1 MAGGGNPA
9 QPLNANM
16 NIWLCNPFD
25 NLEEEGARPQR
36 YALLS
41 AELAHRGHEVTWWTS
56 SFSHSRKAPRIA
68 SNGVP
73 LAHAYRNANGVLMR
87 LVDAPPYSRNI
98 SLSRV
103 LSHRAFARKWRFAA
117 LGAVET
123 KELSRPDLIVTSL
136 PPLATH
142 ETARALRDAFGCRI
156 AVDVQDAWP
165 EAFEGLLPF
174 PSPLRRIVSRIL
186 FGWARET
193 ARRAYLTADCI
204 TAVGREYLETAR
216 GYGASAPMAV
226 FRLGIADIAE
236 DAEPVA
242 DGPLRLVY
250 GGNMGA
256 SYDLATLVAAVR
268 TLERENPDLVRLDIA
283 GTGPTEAKLRKLASG
298 CGAIAFHGFLQRRE
312 YEQLLRQSEV
322 GVVPMFAKSH
332 VAVPN
337 KLADYAAAGLAILNC
352 LTGESEELVA
362 TAQAGA
368 NYRAGDVAALA
379 DAIRAFAADRN
390 ALLSLR
396 RNALALARRE
406 FLASAIYPALC
417 DFVLS

>member
-1 MAGGGNPA
+1 
-9 QPLNANM
+9 M

-41 AELAHRGHEVTWWTS
+41 GELARRGHEVVWWTS
-56 SFSHSRKAPRIA
+56 SFSHARKAPRVA
-68 SNGVP
+68 ADGRTQLARSYRNSNGVS
-73 LAHAYRNANGVLMR
+73 MR
-87 LVDAPPYSRNI
+87 LLDAPPYARNV
-98 SLSRV
+98 SLRRV
-103 LSHRAFARKWRFAA
+103 FSHRAFARVWRQTA
-117 LGAVET
+117 LGAVASG
-123 KELSRPDLIVTSL
+123 ELQRPDLIVTSL

-142 ETARALRDAFGCRI
+142 ETARVLRDAFTCRL

-165 EAFEGLLPF
+165 EAFEGLLPC
-174 PSPLRRIVSRIL
+174 PASLRRLFFRIIFGRSR
-186 FGWARET
+186 EV

-204 TAVGREYLETAR
+204 TAVGGEYLETAR
-216 GYGASAPMAV
+216 SYGADAPMAV
-226 FRLGIADIAE
+226 FRLGIADIAD
-236 DAEPVA
+236 DAAPVA

-256 SYDLATLVAAVR
+256 SYDLATLIRAVQAVEAEKPG
-268 TLERENPDLVRLDIA
+268 TVRLDLA
-283 GTGPTEAKLRKLASG
+283 GTGPTESSLRRLATG
-298 CGAIAFHGFLQRRE
+298 CGAIAFHGFQRRDD
-312 YEQLLRQSEV
+312 YEALLRQSEI
-322 GVVPMFAKSH
+322 GVVPMFAQSH

-362 TAQAGA
+362 SAKAGA
-368 NYRAGDVAALA
+368 NYRAGDVAGLSA
-379 DAIRAFAADRN
+379 AIRSLAADRD

-417 DFVLS
+417 DFILS

>member
-1 MAGGGNPA
+1 
-9 QPLNANM
+9 M

-41 AELAHRGHEVTWWTS
+41 SELARRGHEVVWWTS
-56 SFSHSRKAPRIA
+56 SFSHARKAPRVA
-68 SNGVP
+68 TSGAP
-73 LAHAYRNANGVLMR
+73 LAHSYRNANGVLMR
-87 LVDAPPYSRNI
+87 LIDAPPYARNVSI
-98 SLSRV
+98 RRI
-103 LSHRAFARKWRFAA
+103 LSHRAFARKWRLEA
-117 LGAVET
+117 LNAVET
-123 KELSRPDLIVTSL
+123 KELPRPDLIVTSL

-142 ETARALRDAFGCRI
+142 ETARALRDAFACRL

-165 EAFEGLLPF
+165 EAFEGQLPF
-174 PSPLRRIVSRIL
+174 PAPMRRLLSCFFFRK
-186 FGWARET
+186 ARGT

-216 GYGASAPMAV
+216 GYGADAPMAV
-226 FRLGIADIAE
+226 FRLGIADIDE
-236 DAEPVA
+236 DATPVA

-256 SYDLATLVAAVR
+256 SYDLATLMAAVR
-268 TLERENPDLVRLDIA
+268 TLERENSGLVRLDVA
-283 GTGPTEAKLRKLASG
+283 GTGPTETQLRKLASDS
-298 CGAIAFHGFLQRRE
+298 GAIVFHGFLQRRE

-352 LTGESEELVA
+352 LPGESEKLVA

-368 NYRAGDVAALA
+368 NYRARDVAGLA
-379 DAIRAFAADRN
+379 DAIRSLASDRN
-390 ALLSLR
+390 ALLAMR
-396 RNALALARRE
+396 RNALDLARRE

-417 DFVLS
+417 DFILS

>member
-1 MAGGGNPA
+1 
-9 QPLNANM
+9 M

-41 AELAHRGHEVTWWTS
+41 AELARRGHEVVWWTS
-56 SFSHSRKAPRIA
+56 SFSHARKAPRVA
-68 SNGVP
+68 TNGAP
-73 LAHAYRNANGVLMR
+73 LAHAYRNDNGVLMR
-87 LVDAPPYSRNI
+87 LIDAPPYSRNV
-98 SLSRV
+98 SLRRV
-103 LSHRAFARKWRFAA
+103 VSHRAFARKWRFAA
-117 LGAVET
+117 LSAVET
-123 KELSRPDLIVTSL
+123 KELLRPDLIVTSL

-142 ETARALRDAFGCRI
+142 ETARALRDAFGCRLT
-156 AVDVQDAWP
+156 VDVQDAWP

-174 PSPLRRIVSRIL
+174 PAPLRRIVSRIL
-186 FGWARET
+186 FGKARET

-216 GYGASAPMAV
+216 EYGASGPMEV
-226 FRLGIADIAE
+226 FRLGIADIVA
-236 DAEPVA
+236 DAATVT

-256 SYDLATLVAAVR
+256 SYDLATLIRAV
-268 TLERENPDLVRLDIA
+268 LVVEADKPGTMRLDIA
-283 GTGPTEAKLRKLASG
+283 GTGPTEAKLRKLAAG
-298 CGAIAFHGFLQRRE
+298 CGAIVFHGFLQRRD
-312 YEQLLRQSEV
+312 YEELLHQSEV

-352 LTGESEELVA
+352 LPGESEELVA
-362 TAQAGA
+362 TANAGA
-368 NYRAGDVAALA
+368 NYRAGDVVGLA
-379 DAIRAFAADRN
+379 DAIRAMAKDREKLMAMRGN
-390 ALLSLR
+390 AI
-396 RNALALARRE
+396 ALARRE

-417 DFVLS
+417 DFILGGR

>member
-1 MAGGGNPA
+1 
-9 QPLNANM
+9 M

-41 AELAHRGHEVTWWTS
+41 AELAHRGHEVVWWTS
-56 SFSHSRKAPRIA
+56 SFSHARKAPRIA
-68 SNGVP
+68 TNGAP
-73 LAHAYRNANGVLMR
+73 LAHSYRNANGVLMR
-87 LVDAPPYSRNI
+87 LIDTPPYSRNV
-98 SLSRV
+98 SLRRV
-103 LSHRAFARKWRFAA
+103 LSHHAFARKWRFAA

-142 ETARALRDAFGCRI
+142 ETARALRDAFGCRL

-186 FGWARET
+186 FGRARET

-216 GYGASAPMAV
+216 AYGASGPMEV

-236 DAEPVA
+236 DAAPVA
-242 DGPLRLVY
+242 GGPLRLVY

-256 SYDLATLVAAVR
+256 SYDLGTLIDAVR
-268 TLERENPDLVRLDIA
+268 AVDKGNPGSVRLDLA
-283 GTGPTEAKLRKLASG
+283 GTGPTEAKLRKLAAG
-298 CGAIAFHGFLQRRE
+298 CGAIVFHGFLQRRE
-312 YEQLLRQSEV
+312 YEELLRQSEV

-337 KLADYAAAGLAILNC
+337 KLADYAASGLAILNC
-352 LTGESEELVA
+352 LPGESEELVA
-362 TAQAGA
+362 RSHAGA
-368 NYRAGDVAALA
+368 NYRAGDVKGLA
-379 DAIRAFAADRN
+379 NAIRRMAKDRN
-390 ALLSLR
+390 ALLEMR
-396 RNALALARRE
+396 RNAIALAGKE

-417 DFVLS
+417 DFIVG

>member
-1 MAGGGNPA
+1 
-9 QPLNANM
+9 M

-41 AELAHRGHEVTWWTS
+41 AELARRGHEVVWWTS
-56 SFSHSRKAPRIA
+56 SFSHARKAPRVA
-68 SNGVP
+68 TNGAP
-73 LAHAYRNANGVLMR
+73 LAHAYRNDNGVLMR
-87 LVDAPPYSRNI
+87 LIDAPPYSRNV
-98 SLSRV
+98 SLRRV
-103 LSHRAFARKWRFAA
+103 LSHRVFARKWRFAA
-117 LGAVET
+117 LSAVET
-123 KELSRPDLIVTSL
+123 KELQRPDLIVTSL

-142 ETARALRDAFGCRI
+142 ETARALRDAFGCRL

-174 PSPLRRIVSRIL
+174 PAPLRRLVSRIL
-186 FGWARET
+186 FRKARET

-216 GYGASAPMAV
+216 EYGATGPMEV

-236 DAEPVA
+236 DAATVT

-256 SYDLATLVAAVR
+256 SYDLDTLIEAVR
-268 TLERENPDLVRLDIA
+268 VLDGEKHDSVRLEIA
-283 GTGPTEAKLRKLASG
+283 GTGPTEAKLRKFAAG
-298 CGAIAFHGFLQRRE
+298 CDAIVFHGFLQRRE
-312 YEQLLRQSEV
+312 YEELLLQSEV

-337 KLADYAAAGLAILNC
+337 KLADYAASGLAILNC
-352 LTGESEELVA
+352 LPGESEELVA
-362 TAQAGA
+362 MANAGA
-368 NYRAGDVAALA
+368 NYRAGDVVGLVA
-379 DAIRAFAADRN
+379 AIRSLAADHG
-390 ALLSLR
+390 ALLSMR
-396 RNALALARRE
+396 RNALSLARRE
-406 FLASAIYPALC
+406 FLASAIYPSLC
-417 DFVLS
+417 DFILCSR

>member
-1 MAGGGNPA
+1 
-9 QPLNANM
+9 M

-41 AELAHRGHEVTWWTS
+41 AELARRGHEVVWWTS
-56 SFSHSRKAPRIA
+56 SFSHARKAPRVA
-68 SNGVP
+68 TNGAP
-73 LAHAYRNANGVLMR
+73 LAHAYRNDNGVLMR
-87 LVDAPPYSRNI
+87 LIDAPPYSRNV
-98 SLSRV
+98 SLRRV

-117 LGAVET
+117 LGAVEA
-123 KELSRPDLIVTSL
+123 KELQRPDLIVTSL

-142 ETARALRDAFGCRI
+142 ETARAMRDAFGCRLS
-156 AVDVQDAWP
+156 VDVQDAWP

-174 PSPLRRIVSRIL
+174 PAPLRRIVSRIL
-186 FGWARET
+186 FGKARET

-216 GYGASAPMAV
+216 EYGASGPMEV
-226 FRLGIADIAE
+226 FRLGIADIVE
-236 DAEPVA
+236 DAAPVA

-256 SYDLATLVAAVR
+256 SYDLSTLIDAVR
-268 TLERENPDLVRLDIA
+268 KLDGEKSGSVRLDLA
-283 GTGPTEAKLRKLASG
+283 GTGPTEAKLRNLAAD
-298 CGAIAFHGFLQRRE
+298 CEAIVFHGFLQRRE
-312 YEQLLRQSEV
+312 YEELLRQTEV

-352 LTGESEELVA
+352 LPGESEELVA
-362 TAQAGA
+362 TANAGA
-368 NYRAGDVAALA
+368 NYRAGDMVGLI
-379 DAIRAFAADRN
+379 DAIRRMARDRN
-390 ALLSLR
+390 ALLAMR
-396 RNALALARRE
+396 RNALSLARRE
-406 FLASAIYPALC
+406 FLAASIYPALC
-417 DFVLS
+417 DFVLG

>member
-1 MAGGGNPA
+1 
-9 QPLNANM
+9 M

-41 AELAHRGHEVTWWTS
+41 AELARRGHDVVWWTS
-56 SFSHSRKAPRIA
+56 SFSHARKAPRVTTSGA
-68 SNGVP
+68 P
-73 LAHAYRNANGVLMR
+73 LAHSYRNANGVLMR
-87 LVDAPPYSRNI
+87 LIDAPPYARNV
-98 SLSRV
+98 SLRRV
-103 LSHRAFARKWRFAA
+103 KSHRAFARKWRLEA

-123 KELSRPDLIVTSL
+123 KELPRPDLIVTSL

-142 ETARALRDAFGCRI
+142 ETARALRDAFACRL

-174 PSPLRRIVSRIL
+174 PMPLRRL
-186 FGWARET
+186 FARLFFGSARAI
-193 ARRAYLTADCI
+193 ARRAYLTADCL
-204 TAVGREYLETAR
+204 TAVGGEYLETAR
-216 GYGASAPMAV
+216 QYGADAPMAV

-236 DAEPVA
+236 VAAPVA
-242 DGPLRLVY
+242 GGPLRLVY

-268 TLERENPDLVRLDIA
+268 TLERENPGSVRLDIA

-352 LTGESEELVA
+352 LSGESEKLVA
-362 TAQAGA
+362 AAQAGA
-368 NYRAGDVAALA
+368 NYRARDVAGLA
-379 DAIRAFAADRN
+379 NAIRLLASDRI
-390 ALLSLR
+390 ALLAMR

-417 DFVLS
+417 DFILS

>member
-1 MAGGGNPA
+1 
-9 QPLNANM
+9 M

-41 AELAHRGHEVTWWTS
+41 AELARRGHEVVWWTS
-56 SFSHSRKAPRIA
+56 SFSHARKAPRIA
-68 SNGVP
+68 TNGAP
-73 LAHAYRNANGVLMR
+73 LAHSYRNANGVLMR
-87 LVDAPPYSRNI
+87 LIDAPPYARNV
-98 SLSRV
+98 SLRRV

-123 KELSRPDLIVTSL
+123 KELPRPDLIVTSL

-142 ETARALRDAFGCRI
+142 ETARALRDAFGCRL

-186 FGWARET
+186 FGKARET

-204 TAVGREYLETAR
+204 TAVGREYLDTAR
-216 GYGASAPMAV
+216 EYGASGPMEV
-226 FRLGIADIAE
+226 FRLGIADVAE
-236 DAEPVA
+236 DAAPVA

-250 GGNMGA
+250 GGNMGT
-256 SYDLATLVAAVR
+256 SYDLATLIAAMR
-268 TLERENPDLVRLDIA
+268 TLDSEKPGSVRLDLA
-283 GTGPTEAKLRKLASG
+283 GTGPTEAKLRKLAAG
-298 CGAIAFHGFLQRRE
+298 CGAIVFHGFLQRRE
-312 YEQLLRQSEV
+312 YEELLRQSEV

-337 KLADYAAAGLAILNC
+337 KLADYAASGLAILNC
-352 LTGESEELVA
+352 LPGESWNLVA
-362 TAQAGA
+362 SGGPGAVPAAGV
-368 NYRAGDVAALA
+368 NYRAGDADGLA
-379 DAIRAFAADRN
+379 DAIRRMAVNREKLMAM
-390 ALLSLR
+390 R
-396 RNALALARRE
+396 RNAIALARRE
-406 FLASAIYPALC
+406 FLASAIYPKLV
-417 DFVLS
+417 DFVLE

>member
-1 MAGGGNPA
+1 
-9 QPLNANM
+9 M

-41 AELAHRGHEVTWWTS
+41 TELARRGHEVVWWTS
-56 SFSHSRKAPRIA
+56 SFSHARKAPRVA
-68 SNGVP
+68 TSGAP
-73 LAHAYRNANGVLMR
+73 LAHSYRNANGVLMR
-87 LVDAPPYSRNI
+87 LIDAPPYARNV
-98 SLSRV
+98 SLRRV
-103 LSHRAFARKWRFAA
+103 MSHRAFARKWCLEA
-117 LGAVET
+117 LNAVET
-123 KELSRPDLIVTSL
+123 KELQRPDLIVTSL

-142 ETARALRDAFGCRI
+142 ETARTLRDTFPCRL

-174 PSPLRRIVSRIL
+174 PAPLRRIVSRIL
-186 FGWARET
+186 FGKARGT

-216 GYGASAPMAV
+216 GYGANAPMAV
-226 FRLGIADIAE
+226 FRLGIADIAD
-236 DAEPVA
+236 DAAPVA

-256 SYDLATLVAAVR
+256 SYDLATLMAAMQ
-268 TLERENPDLVRLDIA
+268 TLERENPGLVRLDLA
-283 GTGPTEAKLRKLASG
+283 GTGPTESSLRRLAAG
-298 CGAIAFHGFLQRRE
+298 CGAIVFHGFLQRRE
-312 YEQLLRQSEV
+312 YEELLRQSEV

-352 LTGESEELVA
+352 LTGESAELVA
-362 TAQAGA
+362 SANAGA
-368 NYRAGDVAALA
+368 NYRAGDIAGLAATIRSLA
-379 DAIRAFAADRN
+379 SDRN
-390 ALLSLR
+390 ALLSVR
-396 RNALALARRE
+396 RNALTLARRE

>member
-1 MAGGGNPA
+1 
-9 QPLNANM
+9 M

-41 AELAHRGHEVTWWTS
+41 AELARRGHEVVWWTS
-56 SFSHSRKAPRIA
+56 SFSHARKAPRVA
-68 SNGVP
+68 TDGAP
-73 LAHAYRNANGVLMR
+73 LAHSYRNANGVLMR
-87 LVDAPPYSRNI
+87 LIDAPPYSRNV
-98 SLSRV
+98 SLRRV
-103 LSHRAFARKWRFAA
+103 FSHRAFARKWRFAA
-117 LGAVET
+117 LGAVGT
-123 KELSRPDLIVTSL
+123 KELQRPDLIVTSL

-142 ETARALRDAFGCRI
+142 ETARTLRDAFGCRL

-174 PSPLRRIVSRIL
+174 PAQLRRIISRLL
-186 FGWARET
+186 FGRARET

-216 GYGASAPMAV
+216 EYGASGPMEV

-236 DAEPVA
+236 DAATVT

-256 SYDLATLVAAVR
+256 SYDLSTLLAAVR
-268 TLERENPDLVRLDIA
+268 ALEGEQPGSVRLDVA
-283 GTGPTEAKLRKLASG
+283 GTGPTEAKLRKLAAG
-298 CGAIAFHGFLQRRE
+298 CGAIVFHGFLQRRE
-312 YEQLLRQSEV
+312 YEELLHQSEV
-322 GVVPMFAKSH
+322 GVVPMFARSH

-337 KLADYAAAGLAILNC
+337 KLADYAASGLAILNC

-362 TAQAGA
+362 RSHAGA
-368 NYRAGDVAALA
+368 NYRAGDVDGLA
-379 DAIRAFAADRN
+379 DAIRAMAKDGK
-390 ALLSLR
+390 ALLAMR
-396 RNALALARRE
+396 RNAIALAGKE
-406 FLASAIYPALC
+406 FLAAKIYPALC
-417 DFVLS
+417 DFILGAHPL